1 MDLHNLYKVTTQCY
15 NRSCYF
21 IKLGGF
27 NLIEFKNVS
36 KSFNGRKILKDINI
50 TIQDE
55 ELVVFIGPSGCGKTT
70 TLKMINKLI
79 TPTSGEVLIN
89 GKKIGDQNTI
99 KLRRNMGYVI
109 QQAGLLP
116 HLTIGDNIALIPSIE
131 KMEKEKLHTKVIE
144 LLTLVGLDPD
154 IYIDKYPNQ
163 LSGGEQQRVGVAR
176 AFVMDPDVILMDEPF
191 SALDPITKTQL
202 QDEVFNIQQNYKKT
216 IIFVTHDMDEA
227 LKLGDRICIMDG
239 GYVVQFDTPSEI
251 LKNPVNDFVRDFVGK
266 NRIWNQPDLIMA
278 KDIMIDKPIKSV
290 GERTILQAIEI
301 MKSNN
306 VDSLLVVDKDNT
318 LTGLVTLK
326 HIRTTLRKDPD
337 KTKRIKDLMETKLIT
352 VNQEDSIINILEV
365 IKKED
370 INFVPVVDDNHKLVG
385 LLTKSSLLSIL
396 SNQFIDMEVDV
407 NE

>member
-1 MDLHNLYKVTTQCY
+1 M
-15 NRSCYF
+15 
-21 IKLGGF
+21 
-27 NLIEFKNVS
+27 IEFKNVS

-131 KMEKEKLHTKVIE
+131 KMEKEKIHTKVIE

-266 NRIWNQPDLIMA
+266 NRIWNQPELIMA

-306 VDSLLVVDKDNT
+306 VDSLLVVDKGNT

-326 HIRTTLRKDPD
+326 QIRTTLRKDPD
-337 KTKRIKDLMETKLIT
+337 KTKRIKDLMETQLIT

>member
-1 MDLHNLYKVTTQCY
+1 M
-15 NRSCYF
+15 
-21 IKLGGF
+21 
-27 NLIEFKNVS
+27 IEFKNVS

-266 NRIWNQPDLIMA
+266 NRIWNQPELIMA
-278 KDIMIDKPIKSV
+278 KDIMIDKPVKSV
-290 GERTILQAIEI
+290 GERTILQALEI

-306 VDSLLVVDKDNT
+306 VDSLLVVDKGNT

-326 HIRTTLRKDPD
+326 QIRTTLRKDPD

>member
-1 MDLHNLYKVTTQCY
+1 M
-15 NRSCYF
+15 
-21 IKLGGF
+21 
-27 NLIEFKNVS
+27 IEFKNVS

-131 KMEKEKLHTKVIE
+131 KMEKDKIHTKVIE

-251 LKNPVNDFVRDFVGK
+251 LKNPINDFVRDFVGK
-266 NRIWNQPDLIMA
+266 NRIWNQPELIMA

-306 VDSLLVVDKDNT
+306 VDSLLVVDKGNT

-326 HIRTTLRKDPD
+326 QIRTTLRKDPD
-337 KTKRIKDLMETKLIT
+337 KTKRIKDLMETQLIT

>member
-1 MDLHNLYKVTTQCY
+1 M
-15 NRSCYF
+15 
-21 IKLGGF
+21 
-27 NLIEFKNVS
+27 IEFKNVS

-50 TIQDE
+50 TVQDK

-79 TPTSGEVLIN
+79 TPSTGEILID
-89 GKKIGDQNTI
+89 GMQLADKNTI

-116 HLTIGDNIALIPSIE
+116 HLTIGDNIGLIPSIE
-131 KMEKEKLHTKVIE
+131 KMPKDILAAKVIE
-144 LLTLVGLDPD
+144 LLNLVGLDPE
-154 IYIDKYPNQ
+154 IYTDKYPNQ

-176 AFVMDPDVILMDEPF
+176 ALVMDPDVILMDEPF

-202 QDEVFNIQQNYKKT
+202 QDEIFNIQQNVKKT

-227 LKLGDRICIMDG
+227 LKLADKICIMNG
-239 GYVVQFDTPSEI
+239 GDVVQFDTPEEI
-251 LKNPVNDFVRDFVGK
+251 LKNPINDFVRDFVGK
-266 NRIWNQPDLIMA
+266 NRIWNQPELIKA
-278 KDIMIDKPIKSV
+278 KDIMIATPVKSV

-301 MKSNN
+301 MKSKN
-306 VDSLLVVDKDNT
+306 VDSLLIVDKANI
-318 LTGLVTLK
+318 LCGLITLK
-326 HIRTTLRKDPD
+326 HIRTTLRGNPD
-337 KTKRIKDLMETKLIT
+337 KTIKIKDIMKKELIT
-352 VNQEDSIINILEV
+352 VNQEDSIIDILEV

-370 INFVPVVDDNHKLVG
+370 INFVPVLDDENKLSG

-396 SNQFIDMEVDV
+396 SDQFIDMEVDV

>member
-1 MDLHNLYKVTTQCY
+1 
-15 NRSCYF
+15 
-21 IKLGGF
+21 
-27 NLIEFKNVS
+27 LIEFKNVS
-36 KSFNGRKILKDINI
+36 KSFNGREILKDINI
-50 TIQDE
+50 TIQDK

-70 TLKMINKLI
+70 TLKMINKLL
-79 TPTSGEVLIN
+79 TPTSGEILID

-131 KMEKEKLHTKVIE
+131 KMEKDKLHTKVIE
-144 LLTLVGLDPD
+144 LLKLVGLDPD

-227 LKLGDRICIMDG
+227 LKLGDRICIMNG
-239 GYVVQFDTPSEI
+239 GHVVQFDTPSEI
-251 LKNPVNDFVRDFVGK
+251 LKNPVNDFVSDFVGK
-266 NRIWNQPDLIMA
+266 NRIWNQPELIKA
-278 KDIMIDKPIKSV
+278 KDIMIDKPVKSV

-306 VDSLLVVDKDNT
+306 VDSLLIVDKDNT

-326 HIRTTLRKDPD
+326 QIRTNLRKDPD
-337 KTKRIKDLMETKLIT
+337 KNKKIKDLMETKLIT

-370 INFVPVVDDNHKLVG
+370 INFVPVVDDKNKLAG
-385 LLTKSSLLSIL
+385 LLTKSSLLSVL
-396 SNQFIDMEVDV
+396 SNQFIDMEVDM

>member
-1 MDLHNLYKVTTQCY
+1 M
-15 NRSCYF
+15 
-21 IKLGGF
+21 
-27 NLIEFKNVS
+27 IEFKNVS

-50 TIQDE
+50 TIQDK

-79 TPTSGEVLIN
+79 TPSTGEILID
-89 GKKIGDQNTI
+89 GKKLAERNTI

-116 HLTIGDNIALIPSIE
+116 HLTIGDNIGLIPSIE
-131 KMEKEKLHTKVIE
+131 KMPKDILAAKVIE
-144 LLTLVGLDPD
+144 LLNLVGLDPE
-154 IYIDKYPNQ
+154 IYTDKYPNQ

-176 AFVMDPDVILMDEPF
+176 ALVMDPDVILMDEPF

-202 QDEVFNIQQNYKKT
+202 QDEIFNIQQNVKKT

-227 LKLGDRICIMDG
+227 LKLGDKICIMHDG
-239 GYVVQFDTPSEI
+239 DVVQFDTPEEI
-251 LKNPVNDFVRDFVGK
+251 LKNPINDFVRDFVGK
-266 NRIWNQPDLIMA
+266 NRIWNQPELIKA
-278 KDIMIDKPIKSV
+278 KDIMISTPVKSV
-290 GERTILQAIEI
+290 GERSILQAIEI
-301 MKSNN
+301 MKSKN
-306 VDSLLVVDKDNT
+306 VDSLLIVDKTNI
-318 LTGLVTLK
+318 LTGLITLK
-326 HIRTTLRKDPD
+326 QIRTALRKDPD
-337 KTKRIKDLMETKLIT
+337 KTRKVKDLMETKLIT
-352 VNQEDSIINILEV
+352 VNQEDSIIDILEV

-370 INFVPVVDDNHKLVG
+370 INFVPVVDDNNKLSG